1 MRLRLIAILALIAG
15 VAVFT
20 AACGSTTAPSS
31 LTSITVAG
39 IAPVAGS
46 TTQFVAT
53 GTLSDGTTQDVT
65 TTATWMS
72 SDPSVAT
79 VSTAGAV
86 TGVAAGTASVF
97 ATVGNVTGTLQVTVN

>member
-1 MRLRLIAILALIAG
+1 MLALIVG

-20 AACGSTTAPSS
+20 AACGSTTSPSS

-39 IAPVAGS
+39 TAPAIGS

-79 VSTAGAV
+79 VSSSGSV
-86 TGVAAGTASVF
+86 TGVAAGTTAVY
-97 ATVGNVTGTLQVTVN
+97 ATVGTVTGTLPLVVN